1 MDMNEMNKYCMEHSG
16 VLARLDHVEDVTKSM
31 DKEIGVA
38 HQRIDGMKN
47 WVIAG
52 MTSLILQLL
61 VMILGLV
68 LVWARTKV

>member
-1 MDMNEMNKYCMEHSG
+1 MECCLEHSG
-16 VLARLDHVEDVTKSM
+16 HKEKLENLEDGLDRLYKSNT
-31 DKEIGVA
+31 VA

-61 VMILGLV
+61 VLIGMFFMKAKGG
-68 LVWARTKV
+68 